1 LFFLRWRGEKF
12 LAPELSVSVI
22 MPTLNR
28 ARYLESTIESLIK
41 QDFPRRK
48 YEILVLDNNSID
60 DTRKVS
66 QEAINKYSRNN
77 IKYLFEP
84 VPGLLSGRH
93 RGAKEAVGDVL
104 VFIDDDII
112 ADSGWLKAI
121 VKTFDD
127 PSVHLVG
134 GPSLPLYEADPPEW
148 LEEFWIQHKFGRECG
163 DLSLIDLGPD
173 QKEIDPIFV
182 WGLNMSVRRKT
193 FYDLG
198 GTHPDCIPE
207 HLQKYQGDGETGL
220 SLRIAKAG
228 LKAIYQPK
236 ALVRH
241 RISEDRMTIES
252 FEKRYFY
259 QGICDSFTRIREK
272 NGINNEMGN
281 FSENDITLCSILDK
295 ADDRTPIREIKKIFR
310 KRYVKGFLF
319 HQNQVANDDQ
329 LLEWVLRENFLDYRL
344 PSSAGI

>member
-1 LFFLRWRGEKF
+1 MIRDNKAKLN
-12 LAPELSVSVI
+12 ELSVSI
-22 MPTLNR
+22 IIPTLNR
-28 ARYLESTIESLIK
+28 ANYLKDAIQSLIDQVFSKK
-41 QDFPRRK
+41 Q
-48 YEILVLDNNSID
+48 YEIIVVDNGSID
-60 DTRKVS
+60 DTKKVVKN
-66 QEAINKYSRNN
+66 AIEKN
-77 IKYLFEP
+77 INHNIRYALEP
-84 VPGLLSGRH
+84 IPGLLSGRH
-93 RGAKEAVGDVL
+93 HGAEEAVNEILTFV
-104 VFIDDDII
+104 DDDIL
-112 ADSGWLKAI
+112 ADPGWLKAI
-121 VKTFDD
+121 VKTFED

-134 GPSLPLYEADPPEW
+134 GPSLPLYEVDPPEW

-182 WGLNMSVRRKT
+182 WGLNMSVRRRT

-220 SLRIAKAG
+220 SLRITKAG
-228 LKAIYQPK
+228 LKSVYQPK

-241 RISEDRMTIES
+241 RIPEDRMTIES

-295 ADDRTPIREIKKIFR
+295 ADDRTPIKELKKIFR
-310 KRYVKGFLF
+310 KGYIEGFMF
-319 HQNQVANDDQ
+319 HQKQVAKDER

-344 PSSAGI
+344 PCNAGI